1 MTLKQDLLIVNPLG
15 RHQPVIILPTYL
27 KVIHWIGRGDGFL
40 VFLISDHHHHVY
52 DSLGAFFVLLAVS
65 WMIDEGHSPRRKVQP
80 DSTRHNFFSL
90 DPSHNPKFPYQ
101 KKMRFVWIFFSKG
114 GVLPIPKGCYHKKL
128 GILDI
133 FAKRG
138 CLIQSIG
145 ILS

>member
-101 KKMRFVWIFFSKG
+101 KKMRFVWIFFLKRVSHIFQKG
-114 GVLPIPKGCYHKKL
+114 VIIKNGDI
-128 GILDI
+128 GI
-133 FAKRG
+133 FSPKRG
-138 CLIQSIG
+138 FSPNP
-145 ILS
+145 